1 MPNALSLLLLRKAF
15 RQRAFALLSALF
27 LASAF
32 HSAKGFSLILL
43 PFGVSPL
50 FQFIFSL
57 VIYLFPLAD
66 IFTYLPFN

>member
-1 MPNALSLLLLRKAF
+1 MPNALSLPLLRKAF

-43 PFGVSPL
+43 PFGVSTVASVHL
-50 FQFIFSL
+50 FSCD
-57 VIYLFPLAD
+57 LFPLAD
-66 IFTYLPFN
+66 ISAYLQLI